1 MQDGIREAPP
11 AAFHAARIAAPLR
24 ERIVRGLVIGTVA
37 ALVLAIVGALNTDEA
52 AFSRRLAYWLAVVL
66 PGSIL
71 GIFIHTAV
79 AAWGGLADRRWL
91 EMVVVSIIVAI
102 PHTFIVVVASML
114 MFGTGTLSV
123 GTVLGFGAV
132 VLMFSLVLTTIN
144 YLSSPRDLPGVLAA
158 AQPAA
163 VPARPIAAAPLP
175 AASPAP
181 PPASPVLQPA
191 SPVLQPA
198 SAVLPAG
205 LAERLPPRLGTGRL
219 IALEAEDHYLR
230 IHTDLGSDIILMRMV
245 DAVALLDLVPGAR
258 VHRSWWVARSAVEGS
273 SSLDGRTTL
282 RLATGL
288 VVPVSRSMR
297 PSLAAAGWFL

>member
-24 ERIVRGLVIGTVA
+24 ERVVRGLVIGTVA

-144 YLSSPRDLPGVLAA
+144 YLSSPRDLPGALAA
-158 AQPAA
+158 A
-163 VPARPIAAAPLP
+163 L
-175 AASPAP
+175 
-181 PPASPVLQPA
+181 PPASPVLPPA
-191 SPVLQPA
+191 SPVLPPA
-198 SAVLPAG
+198 SAVLPTG

-230 IHTDLGSDIILMRMV
+230 IHTDLGNDIILMRMV

-297 PSLAAAGWFL
+297 PSLAAEGWFL

>member
-24 ERIVRGLVIGTVA
+24 ERVVRGLVIGTVA

-144 YLSSPRDLPGVLAA
+144 YLSSPRDLPGALAA
-158 AQPAA
+158 AQPAP
-163 VPARPIAAAPLP
+163 VPAGPIAVAPLAP
-175 AASPAP
+175 AGPVP
-181 PPASPVLQPA
+181 P
-191 SPVLQPA
+191 PA
-198 SAVLPAG
+198 SAVLPGG
-205 LAERLPPRLGTGRL
+205 LAERLPPRLGNGRL

-230 IHTDLGSDIILMRMV
+230 IHTDLGSDMILMRMV

-297 PSLAAAGWFL
+297 PSLAAEGWFL